1 MINQSQTP
9 ASFPHPRTL
18 ISVIEKSR
26 AGSDRANVYSRRE
39 KENIIQGDPE
49 DLAISEVTT
58 RGFRKAGG
66 AGVLLRWEMCPCPVV
81 GTHRP

>member
-1 MINQSQTP
+1 MVTQSSTP

-26 AGSDRANVYSRRE
+26 AGSGRANVYSRQE
-39 KENIIQGDPE
+39 TENTIQGDPE

-58 RGFRKAGG
+58 RGCRKADDE
-66 AGVLLRWEMCPCPVV
+66 VHLRHLVMCPYPMAV
-81 GTHRP
+81 THHL